1 MLPSPVSVAVSSEE
15 IVPSVPGPM
24 PPDSPDAKHRMLGGR
39 GSALNILIGVDMEA
53 LVKKELAK
61 ISTWN
66 FNVLEGHTGY
76 SNNFHI
82 NTNDHLAIR
91 YAYRSPLENMHCAVA
106 FELLHSR
113 ECDILATLSDVE
125 RIEVALHAADVSN
138 PVKPWAVYQTWT
150 DRIMTEFYAQGD
162 HERRLALPMSFG
174 CDRHNPIP
182 QAKMQ
187 AGFIL
192 GIVRPVFHTLSR
204 VPKVHLKHCLDQLDR
219 NLKVWQDQLAP
230 TA

>member
-1 MLPSPVSVAVSSEE
+1 
-15 IVPSVPGPM
+15 
-24 PPDSPDAKHRMLGGR
+24 
-39 GSALNILIGVDMEA
+39 
-53 LVKKELAK
+53 
-61 ISTWN
+61 
-66 FNVLEGHTGY
+66 
-76 SNNFHI
+76 
-82 NTNDHLAIR
+82 
-91 YAYRSPLENMHCAVA
+91 
-106 FELLHSR
+106 
-113 ECDILATLSDVE
+113 
-125 RIEVALHAADVSN
+125 VALHAADVSN